1 MKKRLRAALPVVY
14 GSLGAVLLASVPALG
29 WLPIA
34 VLAFALLHYVLIR
47 RRHARS
53 SRPEWWSAWYF
64 AACQALI
71 GVAIAATGGPTSP
84 LIAWPLIAAATLP
97 LRFTSRGGVA
107 GLVFTTLAVLA
118 ATAGVDPAGFVREPT
133 LVLMTLAVLA
143 SVAAFSSTLMR
154 SELDHRSESV
164 LDPLTGLLNRRAL
177 DARLNGLGRRAAS
190 DARPVCLI
198 LCDLDRFKEINDS
211 HGHAS
216 GDAVIRAAADEIRGQ
231 LRSFESAY
239 RIGGD
244 EFVVLLPG
252 VDAARGRAVA
262 ERLRLAVAGSLPR
275 FAVTAS
281 LGVSAATGTG
291 DRRRRAAARRRPRPL
306 RGEGA
311 RRQPAWG
318 RPPTAPSRSKPGGGQ
333 PRTAHR
339 MVRCPRVLRP
349 TAARGGSPLCEPPL
363 RRRSER
369 RSTLRSVRGDRSVL
383 LARVANGAHQA
394 IVGDLPLLIRRI

>member
-1 MKKRLRAALPVVY
+1 MRCAMADTSSMTGNGSWLAPTEGDRSRMLDMEKRLRAALPVVY
-14 GSLGAVLLASVPALG
+14 GSVGAVLLASVPALG
-29 WLPIA
+29 WLPVA

-71 GVAIAATGGPTSP
+71 GVAIAASGGPTSP

-107 GLVFTTLAVLA
+107 GLLFTTLVVLA

-177 DARLNGLGRRAAS
+177 DARLEGLGRRAPGTPE
-190 DARPVCLI
+190 PVCLI

-216 GDAVIRAAADEIRGQ
+216 GDAVIRAAADGIRGQ

-244 EFVVLLPG
+244 EFLVLLPG

-262 ERLRLAVAGSLPR
+262 ERLRLAVAGSLPEL
-275 FAVTAS
+275 AVTAS
-281 LGVSAATGTG
+281 LGVSAVTATTIDGAALLRDA
-291 DRRRRAAARRRPRPL
+291 DRGLYRAKALGGNRVGSSPDREL
-306 RGEGA
+306 
-311 RRQPAWG
+311 
-318 RPPTAPSRSKPGGGQ
+318 APSS
-333 PRTAHR
+333 
-339 MVRCPRVLRP
+339 
-349 TAARGGSPLCEPPL
+349 RGSAPF
-363 RRRSER
+363 
-369 RSTLRSVRGDRSVL
+369 
-383 LARVANGAHQA
+383 GA
-394 IVGDLPLLIRRI
+394 LPAGL